1 MTPNDI
7 ANSISGLGPVGEGD
21 INQTM
26 TGTQSFVGPRWTIDD
41 TGNWG

>member
-7 ANSISGLGPVGEGD
+7 ATSISSLGPVGSED
-21 INQTM
+21 ITQTM
-26 TGTQSFVGPRWTIDD
+26 TGTQSFVGQTWTIDD